1 MTSPKKPRS
10 LRITLLRSLVGY
22 PERQHQAARGLG
34 LRKIRSTVV
43 RADTPETR
51 GLVNKIVHLVKV
63 DVEESS

>member
-1 MTSPKKPRS
+1 MSPIPKTRS

-43 RADTPETR
+43 RPDTPEIR

-63 DVEESS
+63 DVVEPS

>member
-10 LRITLLRSLVGY
+10 LRITLVRSLVGY

-34 LRKIRSTVV
+34 LRKIRSSVV
-43 RADTPETR
+43 RPDTPEIR
-51 GLVNKIVHLVKV
+51 GLVNKIVHLVTV

>member
-34 LRKIRSTVV
+34 LRKIRSSVV
-43 RADTPETR
+43 RPDTPETR

-63 DVEESS
+63 DVVEPS

>member
-34 LRKIRSTVV
+34 LRKIRSSVV
-43 RADTPETR
+43 RPDTPETR

>member
-1 MTSPKKPRS
+1 MSAPKAPRS

-34 LRKIRSTVV
+34 LRKIRSSVV
-43 RADTPETR
+43 RPDTPEIR

-63 DVEESS
+63 DVEEPS

>member
-1 MTSPKKPRS
+1 MTSPKKTRS

-34 LRKIRSTVV
+34 LRKIRSSVV
-43 RADTPETR
+43 RPDTPEIR

-63 DVEESS
+63 DVVEPS

>member
-1 MTSPKKPRS
+1 MSPARTARA

-51 GLVNKIVHLVKV
+51 GLIGKIPHLVS
-63 DVEESS
+63 VEVVEKP

>member
-10 LRITLLRSLVGY
+10 LRITLVRSLVGY

-34 LRKIRSTVV
+34 LRKIRSSVV
-43 RADTPETR
+43 RPDTPETR

-63 DVEESS
+63 DVVEPS

>member
-1 MTSPKKPRS
+1 MIPAKSTRS

-34 LRKIRSTVV
+34 LRKIRSSVV
-43 RADTPETR
+43 RPDTPEIR

-63 DVEESS
+63 DVVEPS

>member
-1 MTSPKKPRS
+1 MSATEKTRT

-34 LRKIRSTVV
+34 LRKIRSSVV

-51 GLVNKIVHLVKV
+51 GLIGKIVHLVKV
-63 DVEESS
+63 DVVELS